1 MTLIVDDERKQ
12 SSKGHA
18 PIRYELVNTG
28 VIGIDRLL
36 RYNIRAIGNIG
47 LKDPN
52 PKARDWCSTL
62 DDQERK

>member
-36 RYNIRAIGNIG
+36 RYNIIDGNNNVLLGFQELRA
-47 LKDPN
+47 
-52 PKARDWCSTL
+52 
-62 DDQERK
+62 